1 LRFIDSSRASGFQD
15 ERHAIVL
22 FATGDLPI
30 GGAAEFVSGAAF
42 ASAARSLDVL
52 QNAGE
57 WAARREALDSQA
69 LHQWTACHVVRYVG
83 RDFAAQQ
90 GM

>member
-1 LRFIDSSRASGFQD
+1 M
-15 ERHAIVL
+15 L

-42 ASAARSLDVL
+42 APAARSLDVL
-52 QNAGE
+52 QDAGE
-57 WAARREALDSQA
+57 WAAQREALDSQA
-69 LHQWTACHVVRYVG
+69 LHQWTACHVVRHVG